1 MQYVTIK
8 DDKGFTGLEAAIV
21 LIAFLV
27 LAAVFSYVMLGEGFF
42 TAQKNQVAVH
52 SGLHQASS
60 SLMLSGDVLVSGG
73 IDKSGKN
80 VVENIIFYLTNAAGG
95 TSIDLNK
102 TMITY
107 TDINDSKEFPYN
119 PTNGAWTYTP
129 IIKNSSAFN
138 LLEAGDTYKVI
149 LNLKGNNY
157 YETTSAGDIITS
169 QPGVGEEIKIE
180 VIPSEGA
187 VLSFSRTMPH
197 KIALD
202 TYYPLY

>member
-1 MQYVTIK
+1 MQFVTIK
-8 DDKGFTGLEAAIV
+8 DEKGFTGLEAAIV

-42 TAQKNQVAVH
+42 TVQKNQVAVH
-52 SGLHQASS
+52 SGLQQASS
-60 SLMLSGDVLVSGG
+60 GLMLSGDVLVSGG

-157 YETTSAGDIITS
+157 EASASDIITS

-180 VIPSEGA
+180 VIPPEGA
-187 VLSFSRTMPH
+187 VLSFNRKMPH
-197 KIALD
+197 KISPD